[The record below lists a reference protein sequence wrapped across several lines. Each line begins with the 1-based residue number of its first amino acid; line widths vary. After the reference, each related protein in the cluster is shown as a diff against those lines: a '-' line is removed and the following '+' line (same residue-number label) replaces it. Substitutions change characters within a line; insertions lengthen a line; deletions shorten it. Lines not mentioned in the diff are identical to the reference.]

1 MWGEENL
8 DRVRRI
14 CHNRFA
20 RVVTGWRNLFSGA
33 NWIMQNVDF
42 EIVVVGG
49 GIVGLA
55 SAYKIVS
62 AHPGIRIAVLE
73 KEESVAAHQTGH
85 NSGVIHSGLYYKPG
99 SAKARTCAK
108 GRKELVKFA
117 AEHGIAHD
125 ICGKIIVAT
134 DEKELVRLD
143 ELIEKGRAN
152 EIEGIEKIGAERIE
166 EIEPA
171 CRGIAGIWAPC
182 TGIIDFVQVAR
193 KLAELIEAQ
202 RGGNKVLTGHEV
214 IGFERHD
221 FYTRVVTNRGG
232 FNTKYVINCAGLQCD
247 RVARLDGVK
256 PGVRIIPFRGDYYEL
271 TESARGKVKALIYPV
286 PDPAFPFL
294 GVHFTRM
301 IDGAVECGPNAVF
314 SFKREGYG
322 KTDFSLR
329 DAWDSLAY
337 WGAWKMFM
345 KNWMYGLGEYRRAF
359 SKKLFLR
366 SLQRLIPSLQ
376 TDEIRPSKA
385 GVRAQALGPRGEL
398 IDDFFIKTER
408 SSIHVLNAPSPAATA
423 SLAIGDYINEIA
435 TKQFGLKET
444 AQKTDSGKTIKKP
457 KKRKRRG
464 KGAEGD
470 AGAGGGQDL

>member
-1 MWGEENL
+1 
-8 DRVRRI
+8 
-14 CHNRFA
+14 
-20 RVVTGWRNLFSGA
+20 
-33 NWIMQNVDF
+33 MQNVDF

-55 SAYKIVS
+55 SAYKIAL

-73 KEESVAAHQTGH
+73 KEDFLASHQTGH

-99 SAKARTCAK
+99 SAKAKTCAK
-108 GRKELVKFA
+108 GRRELVKFA

-134 DEKELVRLD
+134 DGKELSRLD
-143 ELIEKGRAN
+143 ELFEKGQAN
-152 EIEGIEKIGAERIE
+152 EIEGIERIGAERIE

-171 CRGIAGIWAPC
+171 CRGIAGLWVPC
-182 TGIIDFVQVAR
+182 TGIIDFVQVAQ
-193 KLAELIEAQ
+193 KLAELTEAQ
-202 RGGNKVLTGHEV
+202 GDGNIVLTGHEV
-214 IGFERHD
+214 VGFEKHD
-221 FYTRVVTNRGG
+221 FYTKVVTNQRG
-232 FNTKYVINCAGLQCD
+232 FSAKYVINCAGLQCD

-271 TESARGKVKALIYPV
+271 TEAARDKVKGLIYPV

-301 IDGAVECGPNAVF
+301 IDGGVECGPNAVF

-322 KTDFSLR
+322 KMDFSLR
-329 DAWDSLAY
+329 DSWDSLAY
-337 WGAWKMFM
+337 WGTLKMFM

-359 SKKLFLR
+359 SKKRFLR
-366 SLQRLIPSLQ
+366 GLQRLIPSLAA
-376 TDEIRPSKA
+376 DEIKPCKA
-385 GVRAQALGPRGEL
+385 GVRAQALGPKGEL

-408 SSIHVLNAPSPAATA
+408 NSIHVLNAPSPAATA

-435 TKQFGLKET
+435 TKQFGLESKAKKKGPQRE
-444 AQKTDSGKTIKKP
+444 KTEKNESKGEQTRP
-457 KKRKRRG
+457 KKRKSAG
-464 KGAEGD
+464 KKRKTTSKKGKSGGAKKGKN
-470 AGAGGGQDL
+470 